1 MFALLLQSRRVSVGT
16 CGMTT
21 AYAVK
26 VTEENAD
33 LIFKMPG
40 VSKYSKSTKYITF
53 LDQEITR

>member
-1 MFALLLQSRRVSVGT
+1 MGT

-21 AYAVK
+21 VHAVT